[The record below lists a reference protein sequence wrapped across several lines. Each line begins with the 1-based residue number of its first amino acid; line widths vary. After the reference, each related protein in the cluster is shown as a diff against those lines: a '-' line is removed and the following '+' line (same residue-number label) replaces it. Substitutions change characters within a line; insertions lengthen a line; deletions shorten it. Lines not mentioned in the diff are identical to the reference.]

1 VGIDPALP
9 GSPLCKAVLYSLTR
23 WGMLTAYAETG
34 DWPIDNNP
42 AENVQRPIAV
52 GRRNHL
58 FLGSETGGHNA
69 AVFYSLIQSCRLQ
82 GIDPVGYLKEI
93 CGRMLQGETDH
104 AALTP
109 RAIAAD
115 RDTTFESTKKWRIKS
130 APL

>member
-1 VGIDPALP
+1 
-9 GSPLCKAVLYSLTR
+9 
-23 WGMLTAYAETG
+23 
-34 DWPIDNNP
+34 
-42 AENVQRPIAV
+42 V